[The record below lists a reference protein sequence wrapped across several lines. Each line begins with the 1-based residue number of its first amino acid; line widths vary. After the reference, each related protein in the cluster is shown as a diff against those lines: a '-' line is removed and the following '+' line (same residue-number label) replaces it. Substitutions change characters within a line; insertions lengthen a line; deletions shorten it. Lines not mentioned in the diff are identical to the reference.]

1 MKKRLLILIILG
13 LVSACGN
20 PSSNFSTP
28 IPTAIVT
35 KTSTSTPIIEYTATP
50 SVQVRYDQECWQIK
64 PLQDKKSPSG
74 SLVYL
79 RRTSGKKRN
88 VYYWNIASSQSFPIE
103 IDANLDILTGRV
115 VSPDGKSIARW
126 SDKGLAIL
134 SEGEVKYYSTPDG
147 VYISRYLPDGKLMLT
162 KHPWNHWED
171 FKRGVGFTDIFYL
184 LDPSTGNITE
194 HSVFLPMF
202 QPARHDYIPINY
214 SPDFRYVVY
223 GSAYNHPIDV
233 YMSFGTEFTL
243 FDIEKNEKVWTGP
256 PDVPNMTGRM
266 DMIPGWNPET
276 NTLVYIYENQDS
288 GYGNYYSI
296 TLDGKATPLT
306 DFKDMFVQSWGGG
319 YITYSELSPDGRY
332 IIFFGDKE
340 PYYPSKPELFILDNK
355 TNILYKT
362 CVPQE
367 GMGRNSQSPDW
378 YFDGSQFIINFTLYK
393 TPSNEFTPMP
403 TVESSSDLLFD
414 IPNKTIY
421 KLPYVDKI
429 DSSISSFGF
438 PSNEFLGWVTW
449 DIP

>member
-13 LVSACGN
+13 LVSACAN

-28 IPTAIVT
+28 TPTTIVT
-35 KTSTSTPIIEYTATP
+35 RISTNTPIIEYTATP

-79 RRTSGKKRN
+79 SGTSSKKSK
-88 VYYWNIASSQSFPIE
+88 VYYWNISSSQSFPIK

-134 SEGEVKYYSTPDG
+134 SEGKVKYYSPPDG
-147 VYISRYLPDGKLMLT
+147 VYISRYLPDGQLMLT
-162 KHPWNHWED
+162 KHPWNHWDD
-171 FKRGVGFTDIFYL
+171 FKQGIGFTDIFYL

-202 QPARHDYIPINY
+202 VPGRHDYVAISY
-214 SPDFRYVVY
+214 SPDLHYVVY
-223 GSAYNHPIDV
+223 GSTFKNSGGIRF
-233 YMSFGTEFTL
+233 SNEFTL
-243 FDIEKNEKVWTGP
+243 FDVEKNEKVWTGP
-256 PDVPNMTGRM
+256 PNVPNMTGEIE
-266 DMIPGWNPET
+266 MIPGWNPET
-276 NTLVYIYENQDS
+276 NSLIYIYENKDG

-296 TLDGKATPLT
+296 TLDGKAIPLT

-319 YITYSELSPDGRY
+319 YITSSESSPDGRY
-332 IIFFGDKE
+332 IVFFGDKE
-340 PYYPSKPELFILDNK
+340 SYYSNKSELFIFDSK
-355 TNILYKT
+355 TNLLYKT
-362 CVPQE
+362 CIPQE

-378 YFDGSQFIINFTLYK
+378 YFDGSQFIINFTSYK

-403 TVESSSDLLFD
+403 TIESSSDLLFD

-438 PSNEFLGWVTW
+438 PPNEFLGWVAW
-449 DIP
+449 EIP